1 MQSSNPVRD
10 FYTESVKAQ
19 FKERLTEAR
28 AKLDKLK
35 DEAAKAVDQAYGKKK
50 KSSKKNLA
58 SLDAAQLAAIKKPQT
73 KSKIKPVKEAD
84 KSYSAKKASAGKDIG
99 KPGKNFEKIAKTAEK
114 KYGSTKRGEKVAGA
128 VLAKL
133 RKG

>member
-19 FKERLTEAR
+19 FRERLTEAR

-50 KSSKKNLA
+50 KSSKKNPA
-58 SLDAAQLAAIKKPQT
+58 SLDAAQLDAIKKPQT

-84 KSYSAKKASAGKDIG
+84 KSYSAKKAGAGKDIG
-99 KPGKNFEKIAKTAEK
+99 TPGKNFEKIAKAAEK
-114 KYGSTKRGEKVAGA
+114 KYGSKKRGEKVAGA

-133 RKG
+133 RKE